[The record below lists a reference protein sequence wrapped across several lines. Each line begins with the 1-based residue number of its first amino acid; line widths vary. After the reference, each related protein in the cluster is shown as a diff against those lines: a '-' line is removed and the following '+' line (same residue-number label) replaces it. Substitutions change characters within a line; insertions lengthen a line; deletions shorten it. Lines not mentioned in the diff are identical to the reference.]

1 MNSSLVHIGA
11 DIAQSHIDLHGPIPG
26 LPARIANTKTGLRAL
41 LKVLRGT
48 PRAHLVCEATGG
60 CERLLVAACHQ
71 ASIPISVVNPRQIR
85 DFARAKGQLAKTD
98 AIDAR
103 ILCDYGRCFQP
114 PAASALEPALQK
126 LAALCA
132 RRRPASLSAR
142 RREKNRLLRAE
153 PWVAASLRAI
163 LRVLDSQIA
172 TLDKSLAAT
181 VASCS
186 LLRAKVAA
194 LCQVKGIGPT
204 SAIALLA
211 AMPELGSLSKI
222 KPPPLRA
229 SPPSTTTAASS
240 AVSAISTAEGL
251 PLVAPS
257 ICPLSLPLG
266 TIPSSLLLLS
276 PPPQR
281 QTPKLALTRLH
292 AQTPHPPQFSPQKFI
307 SSLRLK
313 HSCSNGETRSP
324 VSNAHQSDSFLELE

>member
-71 ASIPISVVNPRQIR
+71 ASIPISVINPRQIR

-132 RRRPASLSAR
+132 RRRQLLSLRVA
-142 RREKNRLLRAE
+142 EKNRLLRAE
-153 PWVAASLRAI
+153 PCVAASLRAI

-172 TLDKSLAAT
+172 SLDKSLAAT

-211 AMPELGSLSKI
+211 AMPELGSLSKNQ
-222 KPPPLRA
+222 
-229 SPPSTTTAASS
+229 AASLAGLAPFNHDS
-240 AVSAISTAEGL
+240 GLFRGQRHIHGGRLAARCALYMPALTASRHN
-251 PLVAPS
+251 PVIAPFYS
-257 ICPLSLPLG
+257 R
-266 TIPSSLLLLS
+266 LLLNGK
-276 PPPQR
+276 P
-281 QTPKLALTRLH
+281 PKLALTASMRKLLIH
-292 AQTPHPPQFSPQKFI
+292 LNSLLKNLSP
-307 SSLRLK
+307 L
-313 HSCSNGETRSP
+313 P
-324 VSNAHQSDSFLELE
+324 A

>member
-71 ASIPISVVNPRQIR
+71 ASIPISVINPRQIR

-132 RRRPASLSAR
+132 RRRQLLSLRVA
-142 RREKNRLLRAE
+142 EKNRL
-153 PWVAASLRAI
+153 LRAI

-172 TLDKSLAAT
+172 SLDKSLAAT

-211 AMPELGSLSKI
+211 AMPELGSLSKNQ
-222 KPPPLRA
+222 
-229 SPPSTTTAASS
+229 AASLAGLAPFNHDS
-240 AVSAISTAEGL
+240 GLFRGQRHIHGGRLAARCALYMPALTASRHN
-251 PLVAPS
+251 PVIAPFYS
-257 ICPLSLPLG
+257 R
-266 TIPSSLLLLS
+266 LLLNGK
-276 PPPQR
+276 P
-281 QTPKLALTRLH
+281 PKLALTASMRKLLIH
-292 AQTPHPPQFSPQKFI
+292 LNSLLKNLSP
-307 SSLRLK
+307 L
-313 HSCSNGETRSP
+313 P
-324 VSNAHQSDSFLELE
+324 A